1 MATESLVGSLPDEWE
16 VTTLGALVES
26 GGGFIK
32 TGPFG
37 SQLHSAD
44 YVEAGIPAIMPIN
57 IAENRVDASNI
68 ARITP
73 EDASRLSRYLVQAG
87 DIVCSRR
94 GDLER
99 RGLMRENEE
108 GWLCGT
114 GCLMVRLGG
123 KSPVEPAYASYYLS
137 HPSVRRWLAQ
147 HAVGATMP
155 NLNIS
160 IMRALPFVVPPRDEQ
175 RAVTAILADLDGKID
190 LNDRVNKTLVA
201 VARAVFKAWF
211 TDLAPIRAKQAGATA
226 FPGMPQQVFERLATE
241 VSDTPG
247 GPLPRG
253 WQHAPV
259 GQIVRVA
266 GGKTPSTKDHRFW
279 EGGEHAF
286 CTPKD
291 LSRLRSPVLL
301 DTERHLTQSGVERI
315 SSGQFPIG
323 TVLLSSRAPIGYL
336 AVAETPVSVN
346 QGIIAMHSA
355 AIPSSYL
362 WFWAEANMPV
372 IESRAGGSTFAE
384 ISKAS
389 FREISFLRPDDSL
402 LAAFGDIAE
411 PILRLITANE
421 RESVVLAAMR
431 DALLPELVSGSV
443 RVGPAG
449 ERAGG

>member
-1 MATESLVGSLPDEWE
+1 
-16 VTTLGALVES
+16 
-26 GGGFIK
+26 
-32 TGPFG
+32 
-37 SQLHSAD
+37 
-44 YVEAGIPAIMPIN
+44 
-57 IAENRVDASNI
+57 
-68 ARITP
+68 
-73 EDASRLSRYLVQAG
+73 
-87 DIVCSRR
+87 
-94 GDLER
+94 
-99 RGLMRENEE
+99 
-108 GWLCGT
+108 
-114 GCLMVRLGG
+114 
-123 KSPVEPAYASYYLS
+123 
-137 HPSVRRWLAQ
+137 
-147 HAVGATMP
+147 
-155 NLNIS
+155 
-160 IMRALPFVVPPRDEQ
+160 
-175 RAVTAILADLDGKID
+175 
-190 LNDRVNKTLVA
+190 
-201 VARAVFKAWF
+201 
-211 TDLAPIRAKQAGATA
+211 
-226 FPGMPQQVFERLATE
+226 MPQQVFERLATE

-253 WQHAPV
+253 WQDAPV

-266 GGKTPSTKDHRFW
+266 GGNTPSTKDRRFW
-279 EGGEHAF
+279 EDGEHAF

-291 LSRLRSPVLL
+291 LSRLRSPMLL

-315 SSGQFPIG
+315 SSGQLPIG

-384 ISKAS
+384 ISKTS

-411 PILRLITANE
+411 PILRLVTANE
-421 RESVVLAAMR
+421 RESVVLAAIR

-449 ERAGG
+449 GRASG